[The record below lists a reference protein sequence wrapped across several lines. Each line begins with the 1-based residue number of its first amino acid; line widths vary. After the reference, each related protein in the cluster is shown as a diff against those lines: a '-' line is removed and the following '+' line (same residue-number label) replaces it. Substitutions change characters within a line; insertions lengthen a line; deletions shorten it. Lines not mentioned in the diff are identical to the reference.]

1 MIAVAVLVALV
12 GVLGAQA
19 KEQLRIGVTFKPE
32 KCEVKSKSGDK
43 VTTSQRS
50 VHAASAADDE
60 GRGVVKQTPVFLGV
74 TQQRG

>member
-12 GVLGAQA
+12 CVCAQA
-19 KEQLRIGVTFKPE
+19 KEQLRIGVLFKPE

-50 VHAASAADDE
+50 VHASSAARTKNE
-60 GRGVVKQTPVFLGV
+60 AS
-74 TQQRG
+74 